1 MSVSAMRSLEE
12 IKKQL
17 REEKDLGDHVKADL
31 YSHLTEVFSRIIQ
44 YHNDDAFDKFEEI
57 SNMVKAT
64 NLKVSNPKHDYEIN
78 GGSGVVTNREVLE
91 LIEKFKNLMKE

>member
-1 MSVSAMRSLEE
+1 M
-12 IKKQL
+12 
-17 REEKDLGDHVKADL
+17 GDCVKADL

-64 NLKVSNPKHDYEIN
+64 NLKVANPKHDYEIN
-78 GGSGVVTNREVLE
+78 GSSGAVTNQYVLD
-91 LIEKFKNLMKE
+91 LIEKFKNLLKEMPDTGISIGDKALLSKN